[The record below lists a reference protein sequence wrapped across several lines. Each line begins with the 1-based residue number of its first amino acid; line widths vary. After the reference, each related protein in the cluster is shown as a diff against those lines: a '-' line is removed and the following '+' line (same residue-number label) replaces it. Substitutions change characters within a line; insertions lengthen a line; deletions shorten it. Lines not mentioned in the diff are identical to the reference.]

1 MSEYLDNETFDWD
14 SEIEQD
20 GQEFV
25 TVEPGDYSFT
35 VTKVERQNYKGNQ
48 DSGGKI
54 PACQMALVTGTIDV
68 PKGTATFRERLYLCK
83 SFEWKLSCF
92 FRCLGMKKH
101 GEKLRMN
108 FPAAVGKKG
117 LAKFSVREYNG
128 STYNQ
133 IEQYY
138 DYDPEKM
145 NQFSAF
151 KEVKDEDV
159 PW

>member
-1 MSEYLDNETFDWD
+1 MADFENEVFDWD
-14 SEIEQD
+14 SEIESD
-20 GQEFV
+20 GKEYV
-25 TVEPGDYSFT
+25 TVQPGDYSFT
-35 VTKVERQNYKGNQ
+35 VTKVERQNYPGNLS
-48 DSGGKI
+48 SGGKI
-54 PACQMALVTGTIDV
+54 PACNMALVTGTIDV
-68 PKGTATFRERLYLCK
+68 PKGEATFRERLYLCK
-83 SFEWKLSCF
+83 SFEWKLSGF

-108 FPAAVGKKG
+108 FQAAVGKKG
-117 LAKFSVREYNG
+117 LAKFGNHEHNG

-138 DYDPEKM
+138 DYDPDKM
-145 NQFSAF
+145 NQFSWF